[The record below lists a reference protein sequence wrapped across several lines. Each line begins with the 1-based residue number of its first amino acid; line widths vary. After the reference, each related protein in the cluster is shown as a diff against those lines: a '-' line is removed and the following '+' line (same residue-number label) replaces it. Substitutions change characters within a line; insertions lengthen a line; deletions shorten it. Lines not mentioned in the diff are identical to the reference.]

1 MKISCLFCIFAV
13 IMTSGISAE
22 AQDFIPYRIPLYI
35 FNIGKADPEYKVGI
49 KLKIDAVSD
58 GESSPWRMYEFDT
71 GGTGFFAFPY
81 SATENS
87 VGDYSI
93 NYASGNLLTGNA
105 QNTTITFES
114 MHEAPQSTVTTHI
127 GVITSAS
134 SPKPEN
140 SLNDWIFDLPE
151 KPPLETYFYGDFGM
165 GLGSLQPTEPSP
177 TSPPL
182 YAIIPQLA
190 GPQNTGF
197 IIHLGDVP
205 DPDAPPGADG
215 QIAMGWIQVGL
226 TAHEAQASSWDS
238 AVSMIP
244 GTSGELFPHSNQP
257 VYQEMLSNGT
267 LNMTGVGPVSVGI
280 VYDTGAPNTEIHPVG
295 DTDPA
300 VAADIQA
307 ALDAAASDP
316 GTIHLGLDGE
326 PKLTDGIGT
335 ILSYQIGTVSGEN
348 VAGISTQNVIN
359 SPGLYVNT
367 GITAFFGHDVVFN
380 IGDGFVGFNVVP
392 EPATNALFG
401 TSIVLFGWWM
411 FRRRSRKH

>member
-1 MKISCLFCIFAV
+1 
-13 IMTSGISAE
+13 
-22 AQDFIPYRIPLYI
+22 
-35 FNIGKADPEYKVGI
+35 
-49 KLKIDAVSD
+49 
-58 GESSPWRMYEFDT
+58 
-71 GGTGFFAFPY
+71 
-81 SATENS
+81 
-87 VGDYSI
+87 
-93 NYASGNLLTGNA
+93 
-105 QNTTITFES
+105 
-114 MHEAPQSTVTTHI
+114 
-127 GVITSAS
+127 
-134 SPKPEN
+134 
-140 SLNDWIFDLPE
+140 
-151 KPPLETYFYGDFGM
+151 
-165 GLGSLQPTEPSP
+165 
-177 TSPPL
+177 
-182 YAIIPQLA
+182 
-190 GPQNTGF
+190 
-197 IIHLGDVP
+197 
-205 DPDAPPGADG
+205 
-215 QIAMGWIQVGL
+215 
-226 TAHEAQASSWDS
+226 
-238 AVSMIP
+238 
-244 GTSGELFPHSNQP
+244 
-257 VYQEMLSNGT
+257 MLSNGT